1 MVTFKL
7 PSSMLLLFLLLN
19 NIFLCSAEVLY
30 IPVTKDA
37 TSLQYITEVGQRTPL
52 VPIKLLVHLGG
63 GSLWVDC
70 DKGYISST
78 YKPAVCNSTL
88 CSYSKFQFCGDC
100 KFKTQLQPGCNN
112 NTCYIWG
119 DNPLINTYYDRA
131 EVAEY
136 VLAIDSTP
144 GVRVTSPR
152 FIFTCLLDRD
162 MMRLLENGVTG
173 VGKLTLLT
181 LDASCNFS
189 GSFPNWTPGVM
200 RCYCIVSLE
209 FDNWETEGWRDAEPS
224 RYHFLYD
231 LKVWHDVPLS
241 EPLLEFDKCNFLLWR
256 GAPLTNMTLFYDGN
270 LKQL

>member
-52 VPIKLLVHLGG
+52 VPIKLLVHHGG

-173 VGKLTLLT
+173 
-181 LDASCNFS
+181 
-189 GSFPNWTPGVM
+189 
-200 RCYCIVSLE
+200 IE
-209 FDNWETEGWRDAEPS
+209 FHWVNS
-224 RYHFLYD
+224 SVY
-231 LKVWHDVPLS
+231 
-241 EPLLEFDKCNFLLWR
+241 
-256 GAPLTNMTLFYDGN
+256 N
-270 LKQL
+270 LKLARKRFNQLLNQIYMYYVFLHLCHKISSSRPQNLHCFLFSPLKSSHKYKINFADENRELR